1 MAWSKK
7 VLSIKTWLWNSS
19 RFAQSVCFCIRFLS
33 IWFTCTKGLQVMQT
47 IWNAQQEQ
55 FLWRQ
60 TTMWNVNY
68 TTSMKD
74 IVRIVHLPPVVKS
87 EFYEATR
94 ILFVCKEKKK
104 DFIHQFVSAGHKLLC
119 QLRHIEQHT
128 QFASSGYSPKCHYG
142 NTEETNCW
150 IKSSFYFSLHTKSV
164 LVTS

>member
-1 MAWSKK
+1 MSWSKK
-7 VLSIKTWLWNSS
+7 VLSIKTWLWNSN

-94 ILFVCKEKKK
+94 ILFVCKEKKIWLYSSIRIRWTQTVVS
-104 DFIHQFVSAGHKLLC
+104 DVTWIHFYVFLRFDLNENSVSMWWGWHRTAYAVC
-119 QLRHIEQHT
+119 IQ
-128 QFASSGYSPKCHYG
+128 
-142 NTEETNCW
+142 W
-150 IKSSFYFSLHTKSV
+150 IFTKMP
-164 LVTS
+164 LW